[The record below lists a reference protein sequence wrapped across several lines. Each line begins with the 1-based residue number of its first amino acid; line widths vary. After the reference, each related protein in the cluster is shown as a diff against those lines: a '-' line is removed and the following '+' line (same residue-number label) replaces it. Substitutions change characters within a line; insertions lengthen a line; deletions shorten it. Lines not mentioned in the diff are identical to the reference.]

1 MTAVF
6 VAFVL
11 RGGRVWGSSPRLMLS
26 KAQKSAG
33 ATAPNSA
40 GVDIGLLKAR

>member
-1 MTAVF
+1 MTALF
-6 VAFVL
+6 VALVVG
-11 RGGRVWGSSPRLMLS
+11 GGRVWGSSPRLMLS

-40 GVDIGLLKAR
+40 GVDIGSLKAR